1 MSTQQVIGNYICNY
15 GIIPSTCTGGD
26 AVEIFQISEDH
37 YGLYLLDLSGHGHLI
52 INIVT
57 QIKELILQLANAE
70 QKSYFSVN
78 PQELMQ
84 QLNTYLYSNKLG
96 KYLTL
101 LYGVLDLKN
110 NCFNYSVA
118 GHYPNPILL
127 NNKGYTKYLFS
138 KGVPL
143 GILKNASFE
152 KFSIPM
158 SVEDAIILFSDG
170 IVKFFMPESDI
181 EDRSNYLLEL
191 ISQTQAEYSNLLQK
205 LNLQTTTSN
214 ITDDIIITII
224 KRQQ

>member
-15 GIIPSTCTGGD
+15 GIIPSTRTGGD

-37 YGLYLLDLSGHGHLI
+37 YGLYLLDLSGHGQVI
-52 INIVT
+52 SNIVT
-57 QIKELILQLANAE
+57 QIKELIMQLANAE
-70 QKSYFSVN
+70 QKSHFSVN

-127 NNKGYTKYLFS
+127 NNKRYTKYLFS

-205 LNLQTTTSN
+205 LNLQKTTSN

-224 KRQQ
+224 KRQK